1 MVDEPDTWHTTACV
15 LCSNNCGVEV
25 RLDGRRITRVRGNK
39 RHVASKGYTCEKA
52 LRIDHYQNNTSR
64 LTSPL
69 RRTEDGGYEE
79 IDWDTAIAEVA
90 AGLQRVVDEHGGDR
104 ILYYGGGGQGNHLC
118 GAYGAATRKAL
129 GITRRSNALAQEKTG
144 EAWVEG
150 HLFGTHTHGEFD
162 QAEVAVFLGK
172 NPWHS
177 HGFDEAR
184 RVLKEIA
191 DDPGRSMVVIDP
203 RRTETAD
210 LADHFL
216 QVRPGT
222 DAFCVAALAAVLV
235 QEDLAA
241 TRWLAEHTVGAEV
254 VLAALQ
260 AGSRRGVRAAVRGG
274 GGPHPRCGAPARR
287 RPQRR
292 RVRGPRGGDGAPLHA
307 RLLPAAAAVAPR
319 RQLRRAGRHV
329 GAHRHGAAVLL
340 RCNGPGGP

>member
-1 MVDEPDTWHTTACV
+1 MRRSLGSSKLHDATHPGAAEEWRWSTNPTPGTPRPACCAATTAASRCA
-15 LCSNNCGVEV
+15 S
-25 RLDGRRITRVRGNK
+25 TAAASRGSG
-39 RHVASKGYTCEKA
+39 ATSATSLSKGYTCEKA

-191 DDPGRSMVVIDP
+191 NDPGRSMVVMDP

-210 LADHFL
+210 LADAL
-216 QVRPGT
+216 PAG
-222 DAFCVAALAAVLV
+222 AARHRRVL
-235 QEDLAA
+235 
-241 TRWLAEHTVGAEV
+241 
-254 VLAALQ
+254 
-260 AGSRRGVRAAVRGG
+260 RRRT
-274 GGPHPRCGAPARR
+274 RR
-287 RPQRR
+287 RPR
-292 RVRGPRGGDGAPLHA
+292 RGGPGCHE
-307 RLLPAAAAVAPR
+307 
-319 RQLRRAGRHV
+319 AGSPSTPS
-329 GAHRHGAAVLL
+329 
-340 RCNGPGGP
+340 GPTWWWRP